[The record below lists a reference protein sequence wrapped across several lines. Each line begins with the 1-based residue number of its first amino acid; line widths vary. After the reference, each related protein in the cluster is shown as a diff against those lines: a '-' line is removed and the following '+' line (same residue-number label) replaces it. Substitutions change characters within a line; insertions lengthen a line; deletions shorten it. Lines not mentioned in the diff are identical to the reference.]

1 MLHMNPTE
9 IPQKSDR
16 DDNPLSVMSPGESLI
31 CEISRHPIGLLGVYL
46 TTGLIMAVAVAA
58 AVLVPIL
65 MPDASTGLKLGVV
78 LIAVV
83 VMGITLLFA
92 YIGAIVYKGNRW
104 IVTSDSITEVTRTG
118 LFNHQTSQL
127 SLANLEDVTVDQDG
141 ILEQMLG
148 YGELH
153 VETAGEHS
161 KFIFPFCPNP
171 NDYARK
177 IIAAHEAYIAHKP
190 DETITANRPLA
201 SVENFNQMPPQD
213 GQA

>member
-1 MLHMNPTE
+1 MNPTDSPQQA
-9 IPQKSDR
+9 IPSN
-16 DDNPLSVMSPGESLI
+16 NPLSVMGPGESMV

-46 TTGLIMAVAVAA
+46 TTGLIIAVAVAA
-58 AVLVPIL
+58 AVLSPLL
-65 MPDASTGLKLGVV
+65 MPDASAAFKLGVV

-83 VMGITLLFA
+83 VMAITLLFA
-92 YIGAIVYKGNRW
+92 YIGAIIYKGNRW
-104 IVTSDSITEVTRTG
+104 IVTSDSITEITRTG
-118 LFNHQTSQL
+118 LFNHQSSQL

-177 IIAAHEAYIAHKP
+177 IIGAHEAYIAHRP
-190 DETITANRPLA
+190 DETMTANRPLA
-201 SVENFNQMPPQD
+201 AVENFNQTPPQD
-213 GQA
+213 S

>member
-1 MLHMNPTE
+1 
-9 IPQKSDR
+9 
-16 DDNPLSVMSPGESLI
+16 MSPGENRV
-31 CEISRHPIGLLGVYL
+31 CEIRRHPIGLFGVYA
-46 TTGLIMAVAVAA
+46 TSGLIIVIALAA
-58 AVLVPIL
+58 AALVPIL
-65 MPDASTGLKLGVV
+65 LPDVSAGFKLGVV

-83 VMGITLLFA
+83 VMAITLLFA
-92 YIGAIVYKGNRW
+92 AIGALIYKDNRW

-161 KFIFPFCPNP
+161 KFIFPFCPQP
-171 NDYARK
+171 NDCARK
-177 IIAAHEAYIAHKP
+177 IIAAHEAYIAHRP
-190 DETITANRPLA
+190 NEMVAANRPLTA
-201 SVENFNQMPPQD
+201 VDNYNQLEPPAAAQS
-213 GQA
+213 